1 MQFPGLLRRVYVSSI
16 MSNECTNST
25 YQNLRFWLSVFY
37 FLCWKFIFIVRLWVH
52 GKVHRGNR
60 SISLRIHFFHF
71 FLESHR
77 RTAWVLWRIFWQ
89 SHPIFVRFLHTLS
102 NLWILL
108 LRPLA
113 VCLVSSGHVSRH
125 SGFFLGGCLMYL
137 HVLLAIK
144 SSIGGILSNQC
155 LTSSFVMWH
164 SCTSS
169 ILIPKILLIDEWWND
184 WSFFRIFLVILQDSA
199 PHKNLFTGPL
209 A

>member
-71 FLESHR
+71 FSESNR
-77 RTAWVLWRIFWQ
+77 RMAWVLWRIFWWF
-89 SHPIFVRFLHTLS
+89 HPIFVCFLCTSS

-108 LRPLA
+108 LRQLHPSILLSELA
-113 VCLVSSGHVSRH
+113 KFLWHITCSLPGFFGACIQAFRNFFGRVSS
-125 SGFFLGGCLMYL
+125 
-137 HVLLAIK
+137 
-144 SSIGGILSNQC
+144 
-155 LTSSFVMWH
+155 
-164 SCTSS
+164 
-169 ILIPKILLIDEWWND
+169 
-184 WSFFRIFLVILQDSA
+184 
-199 PHKNLFTGPL
+199 FTW
-209 A
+209 